1 MICRLCPRECG
12 AERTEG
18 LAGGICGQPSLPVAA
33 RAMLHRWEEPCLVGV
48 HGAGAV
54 FFSGCNLRCCFC
66 QNGPISQGG
75 IGKPLTAPHLREI
88 FQKLVDLGAACLSLI
103 HI

>member
-18 LAGGICGQPSLPVAA
+18 RAGGICGQPSLPVAA

-54 FFSGCNLRCCFC
+54 FF
-66 QNGPISQGG
+66 P
-75 IGKPLTAPHLREI
+75 AAI
-88 FQKLVDLGAACLSLI
+88 FAAASARTGLSPKAA
-103 HI
+103 